1 MQTSWK
7 QGNLLPVHF
16 KHLSRVHLLCEKNG
30 RRDLVAIKFKDN
42 AADIVKTVDRAGLMT
57 NRFKDISLRT
67 KDDLEDMFGQREGSY
82 DYASDATMHGMA
94 DGTDIAMRAG
104 AEMIHKAGFEKA
116 IFTEND
122 EYIHQNGADID
133 FSYPGNAQSD
143 ENIHHAM
150 QKYGTDKLGKEREKK
165 ALTDLEIARNKEEAG
180 NGKVSIRT
188 MRGEG
193 YSRIRPGSRDIA
205 DTEVAGSAS
214 QVQRRQKEYAV
225 SRLRKNEGRL
235 PAWIPWRGSS
245 AGSKAKEGSRTA
257 RFLKKIIED
266 VKALST
272 SLTAAGAVLL
282 MVVIIT
288 VMFSATFMTVGDE
301 EGNNFA
307 YDFYEI
313 GPGDTAIVKVAQAQL
328 GNVGGNKFWKW
339 YGFNSHVHWC
349 ACFVSWCGDQC
360 GYIKAGIIPKYA
372 ICGNGANWFKERHRW
387 ASRGY
392 SPKPGDIIFFDF
404 EHDGVMD
411 HTGIVESCDGKT
423 VTTIEGN
430 SGNACKRQ
438 SYVRGSSQIAGYG
451 VPAFNIAPE
460 TKKDDKKKETE

>member
-1 MQTSWK
+1 
-7 QGNLLPVHF
+7 
-16 KHLSRVHLLCEKNG
+16 
-30 RRDLVAIKFKDN
+30 
-42 AADIVKTVDRAGLMT
+42 
-57 NRFKDISLRT
+57 
-67 KDDLEDMFGQREGSY
+67 
-82 DYASDATMHGMA
+82 
-94 DGTDIAMRAG
+94 
-104 AEMIHKAGFEKA
+104 
-116 IFTEND
+116 
-122 EYIHQNGADID
+122 
-133 FSYPGNAQSD
+133 
-143 ENIHHAM
+143 
-150 QKYGTDKLGKEREKK
+150 
-165 ALTDLEIARNKEEAG
+165 
-180 NGKVSIRT
+180 
-188 MRGEG
+188 
-193 YSRIRPGSRDIA
+193 
-205 DTEVAGSAS
+205 
-214 QVQRRQKEYAV
+214 VQRRQKEYAV
-225 SRLRKNEGRL
+225 RRLNKNEGRL

-245 AGSKAKEGSRTA
+245 AGSKAKEGSWAA
-257 RFLKKIIED
+257 RILKKIIED
-266 VKALST
+266 AKALST

-460 TKKDDKKKETE
+460 TKKDDKKKETD

>member
-1 MQTSWK
+1 M
-7 QGNLLPVHF
+7 
-16 KHLSRVHLLCEKNG
+16 
-30 RRDLVAIKFKDN
+30 AIKFKDN

-67 KDDLEDMFGQREGSY
+67 KDDLEDMFEQREGSY
-82 DYASDATMHGMA
+82 DYASDAAMHGMA

-104 AEMIHKAGFEKA
+104 AEMIHRAGLEKA
-116 IFTEND
+116 AFNGGD

-133 FSYPGNAQSD
+133 FSYPGDVQSD
-143 ENIHHAM
+143 ENIHRSMH
-150 QKYGTDKLGKEREKK
+150 KYGTDKLGKEREKK
-165 ALTDLEIARNKEEAG
+165 ALTDLEIARNREES
-180 NGKVSIRT
+180 GKGRVAIRT
-188 MRGEG
+188 IRGEG
-193 YSRIRPGSRDIA
+193 SGRIRSGSRGLA
-205 DTEVAGSAS
+205 DTEAVISNG
-214 QVQRRQKEYAV
+214 QVQLRQKEYGV

-257 RFLKKIIED
+257 RLLKKIIED
-266 VKALST
+266 AKALST

-328 GNVGGNKFWKW
+328 GNVGGNKYWKW

-430 SGNACKRQ
+430 NGNACRRQ
-438 SYVRGSSQIAGYG
+438 AYRRGAACIVGYG
-451 VPAFNIAPE
+451 IPDYPGSKVSSGNGVS
-460 TKKDDKKKETE
+460 TQTQ

>member
-16 KHLSRVHLLCEKNG
+16 KHLSRVHLLCEKMEG
-30 RRDLVAIKFKDN
+30 GDLVAIKFKDN

-82 DYASDATMHGMA
+82 DYASDAAMHGMA
-94 DGTDIAMRAG
+94 DGMDIAMRAG
-104 AEMIHKAGFEKA
+104 AEMIHKAGSEKA

-133 FSYPGNAQSD
+133 FSYPDNVQGD
-143 ENIHHAM
+143 EKIHHAM
-150 QKYGTDKLGKEREKK
+150 HKYGTDKLGKEREKK
-165 ALTDLEIARNKEEAG
+165 ALTDLEIARNREEPG

-193 YSRIRPGSRDIA
+193 YSRIRPGSRGIS
-205 DTEVAGSAS
+205 DTKAAVST
-214 QVQRRQKEYAV
+214 VQAQLRQKEYAI
-225 SRLRKNEGRL
+225 SRLRKDEGKL
-235 PAWIPWRGSS
+235 PAWIPWRVRS

-266 VKALST
+266 AKALST

-282 MVVIIT
+282 MLVIIT

-451 VPAFNIAPE
+451 VPAFNIASE
-460 TKKDDKKKETE
+460 TKKDAKKKETE

>member
-1 MQTSWK
+1 ME
-7 QGNLLPVHF
+7 G
-16 KHLSRVHLLCEKNG
+16 G
-30 RRDLVAIKFKDN
+30 DLVAIKFKDN

-67 KDDLEDMFGQREGSY
+67 KDDLEDMFEQREGSY
-82 DYASDATMHGMA
+82 DYASDAAMHGMA

-104 AEMIHKAGFEKA
+104 AEMIHRAGLEKA
-116 IFTEND
+116 AFNGGD

-133 FSYPGNAQSD
+133 FSYPDNVQSD
-143 ENIHHAM
+143 ENIHRAM
-150 QKYGTDKLGKEREKK
+150 HKYGTDKLGKEREKK
-165 ALTDLEIARNKEEAG
+165 ALTDLEIARNREESG
-180 NGKVSIRT
+180 NGRVALRT
-188 MRGEG
+188 IRGEG
-193 YSRIRPGSRDIA
+193 SGRIRSGSRGIA

-214 QVQRRQKEYAV
+214 QVQRRQKEYVV
-225 SRLRKNEGRL
+225 SRLRKNEGRF
-235 PAWIPWRGSS
+235 PVWISGKGSS
-245 AGSKAKEGSRTA
+245 VSRKAKEGNGIA
-257 RFLKKIIED
+257 RILKKIIED
-266 VKALST
+266 AKALST

-328 GNVGGNKFWKW
+328 GNVGGNKYWKW

-430 SGNACKRQ
+430 SGNACRRQ

-460 TKKDDKKKETE
+460 TKKDDKKKETD